1 MSSFPRSR
9 RLKRRRLIKLLF
21 DRHASSVIR
30 CGCIRLQYALVSR
43 ISTGTDSRVQV
54 GFAPNRQKTKV
65 LRNRLRR
72 VMRETW
78 RINQHVL
85 DAVSINRTST
95 LIVMAV
101 SRHPANETAIRRDLT
116 KAMRRLNDTL
126 ADAQPGGS

>member
-1 MSSFPRSR
+1 VRSFPRSR
-9 RLKRRRLIKLLF
+9 RLKRHRLIKLLF

-30 CGCIRLQYALVSR
+30 CGCIRLHYAIVPRS
-43 ISTGTDSRVQV
+43 STGTDSPVQV

-72 VMRETW
+72 IMRETW

-85 DAVSINRTST
+85 DTGSINSTST
-95 LIVMAV
+95 LIVMAL
-101 SRHPANETAIRRDLT
+101 SRPPADEMSIRRDMT
-116 KAMRRLNDTL
+116 RVMRRLNDTL